1 MPGGRGGVAPRTCD
15 IYIYMS
21 QSPLAPLPPPA
32 QTLYPQMDIPPT
44 PHCGLGVG
52 WGSHA
57 LLLTF
62 ILGLQQNTAFG
73 STA

>member
-1 MPGGRGGVAPRTCD
+1 
-15 IYIYMS
+15 MS
-21 QSPLAPLPPPA
+21 QSPLAPLPPHRPY
-32 QTLYPQMDIPPT
+32 THRWVYPPT
-44 PHCGLGVG
+44 HHCGLGVG

-57 LLLTF
+57 LLLAF